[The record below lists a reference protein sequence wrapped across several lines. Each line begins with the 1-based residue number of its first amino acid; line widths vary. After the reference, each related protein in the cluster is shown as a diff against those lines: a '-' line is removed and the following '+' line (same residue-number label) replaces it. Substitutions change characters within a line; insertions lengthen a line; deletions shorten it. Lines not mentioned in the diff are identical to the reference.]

1 MKKDECGDLSTI
13 YDTSYAYLGRVYLGP
28 CQSHLKY
35 IDYYRRIFK
44 YYIKN
49 SLTYKLMI
57 LFTRTVIFK
66 IYMYIIT
73 RNSN

>member
-1 MKKDECGDLSTI
+1 MHVQNLNYFYENN
-13 YDTSYAYLGRVYLGP
+13 
-28 CQSHLKY
+28 Y
-35 IDYYRRIFK
+35 IL
-44 YYIKN
+44 YIKN

>member
-1 MKKDECGDLSTI
+1 MKNYNI
-13 YDTSYAYLGRVYLGP
+13 N
-28 CQSHLKY
+28 
-35 IDYYRRIFK
+35 
-44 YYIKN
+44 IKN

>member
-1 MKKDECGDLSTI
+1 MTIMMTARRHHPLDGRKHWKWAMLKSTTYAI
-13 YDTSYAYLGRVYLGP
+13 YLYVYI
-28 CQSHLKY
+28 C
-35 IDYYRRIFK
+35 I
-44 YYIKN
+44 YIKN